1 MTETAPGTARADWL
15 RIARQHYQAEDFS
28 AAEVALRKAADDDPE
43 NPEVF
48 ITWAWV
54 CLGTRETERAK
65 EYADEAYVLLP
76 QDGSVG
82 LVFEVNLVRGWT
94 AYHTEHF
101 NAAVESYKT
110 ALSCAHLPERRADVL
125 VRKAL
130 ALEQLKQWGEMWECV
145 QAALPLAVSLQS
157 AGQRQNLAD
166 AALRAIR
173 QISGDTVEGWESY
186 LPAFTNGHG
195 PEDVESRV
203 RDGIAHRVELLRTS
217 TEARRLNAVPAP
229 EGPCPKFPKKSM
241 WTAIILTLSLIG
253 GVWWLTFLIVMIPMG
268 FVTVGLE
275 KRSKW
280 KKQAEVYQTAQ
291 EERKQLLPSI
301 KRMLAQEEA
310 SGTYQPC
317 TPQIRT

>member
-101 NAAVESYKT
+101 KAAVESYKT

-130 ALEQLKQWGEMWECV
+130 AHEQLKQWGEMWECV
-145 QAALPLAVSLQS
+145 QAALPLAVSLP
-157 AGQRQNLAD
+157 AEQRQDLAD